1 MRPQISAF
9 CIQNATLRA
18 ASKYVTVVLLQQC
31 HCHIGEGSPVVD
43 ELTIAE
49 LAARTG
55 ISVRTIR
62 FYGGMGLIPP
72 PAVRGRLGL
81 YDERHVARLELVRDL
96 QGLGFT
102 LAAIEG
108 YLARIPL
115 DRSPE
120 DLALHR
126 ALLAP
131 WLPEEPETVNRA
143 ELDVRA
149 GRTLDD
155 DELARLVT
163 LGVIRRDGTRDGAH
177 TDSAQAWTITSPDML
192 GYGLGL
198 LGTEM
203 DFAVQL
209 ASKQII
215 ERHTSALATE
225 LVALFHNTVLREY
238 RERGRPPE
246 LRDRL
251 IALLERLK
259 PITVDG
265 VMTNFQLAINR
276 AIRESVPAP
285 VPETA
290 VPETAVPETSAQTGS
305 PS

>member
-1 MRPQISAF
+1 MPEQ
-9 CIQNATLRA
+9 
-18 ASKYVTVVLLQQC
+18 
-31 HCHIGEGSPVVD
+31 
-43 ELTIAE
+43 LTIAE

-62 FYGGMGLIPP
+62 FYAGMSLIAP

-131 WLPEEPETVNRA
+131 WLPEEPETVSKA
-143 ELDVRA
+143 ELDARA
-149 GRTLDD
+149 GRALAD
-155 DELARLVT
+155 DELDRLST
-163 LGVIRRDGTRDGAH
+163 LGVIRRDGAGT
-177 TDSAQAWTITSPDML
+177 WTLSSPDML
-192 GYGLGL
+192 GYGVSLV
-198 LGTEM
+198 GTGM

-209 ASKQII
+209 AAKQII

-225 LVALFHNTVLREY
+225 LVALFHNTVLRDY
-238 RERGRPPE
+238 RERGHPPE
-246 LRDRL
+246 LREAL
-251 IALLERLK
+251 IALLQRLK

-265 VMTNFQLAINR
+265 VVTNFQLAVNR
-276 AIRESVPAP
+276 AIRESAVQSN
-285 VPETA
+285 TA
-290 VPETAVPETSAQTGS
+290 QSTTQTGS
-305 PS
+305 AS

>member
-1 MRPQISAF
+1 VA
-9 CIQNATLRA
+9 
-18 ASKYVTVVLLQQC
+18 
-31 HCHIGEGSPVVD
+31 D

-62 FYGGMGLIPP
+62 FYAGMGLIPP

-96 QGLGFT
+96 QRLGFT

-131 WLPEEPETVNRA
+131 WLPEQPETVNRA
-143 ELDVRA
+143 ELDARA

-155 DELARLVT
+155 EELTRLVT
-163 LGVIRRDGTRDGAH
+163 LGVLRRDGP
-177 TDSAQAWTITSPDML
+177 QAWTLTSADML
-192 GYGLGL
+192 GYGLSL
-198 LGTEM
+198 LDADM
-203 DFAVQL
+203 DFDVQL
-209 ASKQII
+209 IAKQII

-225 LVALFHNTVLREY
+225 LVALFHDTVLREY

-246 LRDRL
+246 LRTRL
-251 IALLERLK
+251 LALLERLK

-265 VMTNFQLAINR
+265 VVTNFQLAINR
-276 AIRESVPAP
+276 AIRESVPTNA
-285 VPETA
+285 T
-290 VPETAVPETSAQTGS
+290 TGS

>member
-1 MRPQISAF
+1 VA
-9 CIQNATLRA
+9 
-18 ASKYVTVVLLQQC
+18 
-31 HCHIGEGSPVVD
+31 D

-62 FYGGMGLIPP
+62 FYAGMGLIPAP
-72 PAVRGRLGL
+72 TVRGRLGL

-131 WLPEEPETVNRA
+131 WLPEEPEVVNKA
-143 ELDVRA
+143 ELDARA

-163 LGVIRRDGTRDGAH
+163 LGVIRHDGTHDGA
-177 TDSAQAWTITSPDML
+177 QKEGVQVWTLTSPDML
-192 GYGLGL
+192 GYGLSL
-198 LGTEM
+198 LDTET

-225 LVALFHNTVLREY
+225 LVALFHDTVLREY
-238 RERGRPPE
+238 CERGRPPE
-246 LRDRL
+246 LRTRL
-251 IALLERLK
+251 LALLERLK

-265 VMTNFQLAINR
+265 VVTNFQLAINR
-276 AIRESVPAP
+276 AIRESVPA
-285 VPETA
+285 A
-290 VPETAVPETSAQTGS
+290 VPKTGS
-305 PS
+305 P

>member
-1 MRPQISAF
+1 MA
-9 CIQNATLRA
+9 
-18 ASKYVTVVLLQQC
+18 
-31 HCHIGEGSPVVD
+31 D

-62 FYGGMGLIPP
+62 FYTGMGLVPP

-108 YLARIPL
+108 YMARIPV
-115 DRSPE
+115 DRTPE

-131 WLPEEPETVNRA
+131 WLPEEPETVHKA
-143 ELDVRA
+143 ELDARA

-155 DELARLVT
+155 DELTRLVT
-163 LGVIRRDGTRDGAH
+163 LGVLHRHDEG
-177 TDSAQAWTITSPDML
+177 WTLTSPDML
-192 GYGLGL
+192 GYGLSL
-198 LGTEM
+198 LEADM

-238 RERGRPPE
+238 RESGRPPE
-246 LRDRL
+246 LRARL
-251 IALLERLK
+251 LTLLERLK

-265 VMTNFQLAINR
+265 VVTNFQLAINR
-276 AIRESVPAP
+276 AIRESVPAAIP
-285 VPETA
+285 K
-290 VPETAVPETSAQTGS
+290 TGS
-305 PS
+305 QS

>member
-1 MRPQISAF
+1 VAER
-9 CIQNATLRA
+9 
-18 ASKYVTVVLLQQC
+18 
-31 HCHIGEGSPVVD
+31 
-43 ELTIAE
+43 LTIAE
-49 LAARTG
+49 LSARTG

-62 FYGGMGLIPP
+62 FYAGMGLIPP

-131 WLPEEPETVNRA
+131 WLPEEPQTVSKA
-143 ELDVRA
+143 ELDARA
-149 GRTLDD
+149 GRTLADE
-155 DELARLVT
+155 ELAGLVT
-163 LGVIRRDGTRDGAH
+163 LGVIYRGGPE
-177 TDSAQAWTITSPDML
+177 AWTLTSPDML
-192 GYGLGL
+192 GYGLSL
-198 LGTEM
+198 LDTEM

-215 ERHTSALATE
+215 ERHTHALATE
-225 LVALFHNTVLREY
+225 LVALFHETVLREY
-238 RERGRPPE
+238 QQRGRPPE

-265 VMTNFQLAINR
+265 VVTNFQLAVNR
-276 AIRESVPAP
+276 AIRESALPSK
-285 VPETA
+285 TA
-290 VPETAVPETSAQTGS
+290 RAELPKAGS
-305 PS
+305 RHDSVRP

>member
-1 MRPQISAF
+1 VAD
-9 CIQNATLRA
+9 A
-18 ASKYVTVVLLQQC
+18 
-31 HCHIGEGSPVVD
+31 
-43 ELTIAE
+43 LTIAE

-62 FYGGMGLIPP
+62 FYAGMGLIPP

-96 QGLGFT
+96 QRLGFT

-115 DRSPE
+115 VRSPE

-131 WLPEEPETVNRA
+131 WLPEQPETVDRV
-143 ELDVRA
+143 ELDARA
-149 GRTLDD
+149 GRNLRD

-163 LGVIRRDGTRDGAH
+163 LGVIRRDG
-177 TDSAQAWTITSPDML
+177 AQSWTLSSPDML
-192 GYGLGL
+192 GYGLSL
-198 LGTEM
+198 LDTEL

-209 ASKQII
+209 AAKQII
-215 ERHTSALATE
+215 ERHTSALASE
-225 LVALFHNTVLREY
+225 LVELFHTTVLREY

-246 LRDRL
+246 LRETL
-251 IALLERLK
+251 ITLLERLK

-265 VMTNFQLAINR
+265 VVTNFQLAVNR
-276 AIRESVPAP
+276 AIRES
-285 VPETA
+285 A
-290 VPETAVPETSAQTGS
+290 VPS
-305 PS
+305 PDHRSEPTTVRPRQEAHHE

>member
-1 MRPQISAF
+1 MA
-9 CIQNATLRA
+9 
-18 ASKYVTVVLLQQC
+18 
-31 HCHIGEGSPVVD
+31 D
-43 ELTIAE
+43 ELTIGE

-62 FYGGMGLIPP
+62 FYAGMGLIPP

-96 QGLGFT
+96 QRLGFT
-102 LAAIEG
+102 LTAIEG

-115 DRSPE
+115 ERSPE

-131 WLPEEPETVNRA
+131 WLPEQPETVNRA

-149 GRTLDD
+149 GRNLHD

-163 LGVIRRDGTRDGAH
+163 LGVIRRDGARRDG
-177 TDSAQAWTITSPDML
+177 TQSWTLSSPDML
-192 GYGLGL
+192 GYGLSL
-198 LGTEM
+198 LDTEL

-209 ASKQII
+209 AAKQII
-215 ERHTSALATE
+215 ERHTSALASE
-225 LVALFHNTVLREY
+225 LVELFHTTVLREY

-246 LRDRL
+246 LRKTL
-251 IALLERLK
+251 ITLLERLK

-265 VMTNFQLAINR
+265 VVTNFQLAINR
-276 AIRESVPAP
+276 AIRESAVPAHTPHPQP
-285 VPETA
+285 VRPEP
-290 VPETAVPETSAQTGS
+290 VRPEPVRPQ
-305 PS
+305 PV

>member
-1 MRPQISAF
+1 
-9 CIQNATLRA
+9 
-18 ASKYVTVVLLQQC
+18 VTEQ
-31 HCHIGEGSPVVD
+31 
-43 ELTIAE
+43 LTIAG

-55 ISVRTIR
+55 FSVRTIR
-62 FYGGMGLIPP
+62 FYTGMGLIPP

-81 YDERHVARLELVRDL
+81 YDECHVARLEVIRDL
-96 QGLGFT
+96 QRLGFT

-120 DLALHR
+120 DLTLHR

-131 WLPEEPETVNRA
+131 WLPEQPETVDRA

-149 GRTLDD
+149 GRTLTD

-163 LGVIRRDGTRDGAH
+163 LGVLRHDEPEVWTL
-177 TDSAQAWTITSPDML
+177 TSADML
-192 GYGLGL
+192 GYGLSL
-198 LGTEM
+198 LDTEM

-209 ASKQII
+209 VSKQII

-225 LVALFHNTVLREY
+225 LVALFHDTVLREY
-238 RERGRPPE
+238 RQRGRPPE

-265 VMTNFQLAINR
+265 VVTNFQLAINR
-276 AIRESVPAP
+276 AIRESVPTNA
-285 VPETA
+285 T
-290 VPETAVPETSAQTGS
+290 TGS

>member
-1 MRPQISAF
+1 MA
-9 CIQNATLRA
+9 
-18 ASKYVTVVLLQQC
+18 
-31 HCHIGEGSPVVD
+31 D

-62 FYGGMGLIPP
+62 FYAGMGLIPP
-72 PAVRGRLGL
+72 PTVRGRLGL
-81 YDERHVARLELVRDL
+81 YDQRHVARLELIRDL

-131 WLPEEPETVNRA
+131 WLPEEPQTVDQA
-143 ELDVRA
+143 ELAARA
-149 GRTLDD
+149 GRALDD
-155 DELARLVT
+155 EALARLVT
-163 LGVIRRDGTRDGAH
+163 LGVIRPDG
-177 TDSAQAWTITSPDML
+177 QAWTLTSSDML
-192 GYGLGL
+192 GYGLSL
-198 LGTEM
+198 LETEM
-203 DFAVQL
+203 DFDVQL
-209 ASKQII
+209 ASHQII

-225 LVALFHNTVLREY
+225 LVALFHDTVLREY
-238 RERGRPPE
+238 CARGRPPE

-265 VMTNFQLAINR
+265 VVTNFQLAINR
-276 AIRESVPAP
+276 AIRES
-285 VPETA
+285 A
-290 VPETAVPETSAQTGS
+290 VPEAPAQTGS
-305 PS
+305 P

>member
-1 MRPQISAF
+1 MA
-9 CIQNATLRA
+9 
-18 ASKYVTVVLLQQC
+18 
-31 HCHIGEGSPVVD
+31 G

-49 LAARTG
+49 LAGRTG

-62 FYGGMGLIPP
+62 FYAGMGLIPP

-131 WLPEEPETVNRA
+131 WLPEQPETVDRA
-143 ELDVRA
+143 ELDVRV
-149 GRTLDD
+149 GRTLTD
-155 DELARLVT
+155 DELARLVM
-163 LGVIRRDGTRDGAH
+163 LGVIRYDGPE
-177 TDSAQAWTITSPDML
+177 AWTLTSPDML
-192 GYGLGL
+192 GYGLSL
-198 LGTEM
+198 LDTEM

-225 LVALFHNTVLREY
+225 LVALFHDTVLREY

-246 LRDRL
+246 LRKRL
-251 IALLERLK
+251 LALLERLK

-265 VMTNFQLAINR
+265 VVTNFQLAINR
-276 AIRESVPAP
+276 AIRESVPAELP
-285 VPETA
+285 KA
-290 VPETAVPETSAQTGS
+290 GARHD
-305 PS
+305 

>member
-1 MRPQISAF
+1 MTEQ
-9 CIQNATLRA
+9 
-18 ASKYVTVVLLQQC
+18 
-31 HCHIGEGSPVVD
+31 
-43 ELTIAE
+43 LTIAG

-55 ISVRTIR
+55 FSVRTIR
-62 FYGGMGLIPP
+62 FYTGMGLIPP

-81 YDERHVARLELVRDL
+81 YDECHVARLEVIRDL
-96 QGLGFT
+96 QRLGFT

-131 WLPEEPETVNRA
+131 WLPEEPTVVDRA
-143 ELDVRA
+143 ELDARA

-155 DELARLVT
+155 DELAQLAR
-163 LGVIRRDGTRDGAH
+163 LGVIRRDGACDDVKT
-177 TDSAQAWTITSPDML
+177 WTLTSPDML
-192 GYGLGL
+192 GYGLSL
-198 LGTEM
+198 LDTEM

-209 ASKQII
+209 AAKQII
-215 ERHTSALATE
+215 ERHISALATE
-225 LVALFHNTVLREY
+225 LVALFHDTVLREY
-238 RERGRPPE
+238 RERGRPAE

-265 VMTNFQLAINR
+265 VVTNFQLAINR
-276 AIRESVPAP
+276 AIRESALSSDKAEQPKAG
-285 VPETA
+285 A
-290 VPETAVPETSAQTGS
+290 RHD
-305 PS
+305 

>member
-1 MRPQISAF
+1 MA
-9 CIQNATLRA
+9 
-18 ASKYVTVVLLQQC
+18 
-31 HCHIGEGSPVVD
+31 E

-62 FYGGMGLIPP
+62 FYAGMGLIPP

-81 YDERHVARLELVRDL
+81 YDECHIARLELVRDL

-131 WLPEEPETVNRA
+131 WLPEEPETVDRT
-143 ELDVRA
+143 ELEARA
-149 GRTLDD
+149 GRALDD
-155 DELARLVT
+155 EALAQLAS
-163 LGVIRRDGTRDGAH
+163 LGVIRRDG
-177 TDSAQAWTITSPDML
+177 AQTWTLTSPDML
-192 GYGLGL
+192 GYGLSL
-198 LGTEM
+198 LDAGM
-203 DFAVQL
+203 DFEVQL
-209 ASKQII
+209 ASQQII

-246 LRDRL
+246 LRARL
-251 IALLERLK
+251 LALVQQLK
-259 PITVDG
+259 PVTVNG
-265 VMTNFQLAINR
+265 VVMNFQLAVNR
-276 AIRESVPAP
+276 AIRESAVPAEISTP
-285 VPETA
+285 N
-290 VPETAVPETSAQTGS
+290 TGS

>member
-1 MRPQISAF
+1 
-9 CIQNATLRA
+9 
-18 ASKYVTVVLLQQC
+18 
-31 HCHIGEGSPVVD
+31 VVD
-43 ELTIAE
+43 ELTIAG

-62 FYGGMGLIPP
+62 FYTGLGLLPP
-72 PAVRGRLGL
+72 PAVRGRLGW
-81 YDERHVARLELVRDL
+81 YDECHAARLQLIRDL
-96 QGLGFT
+96 QELGFT

-131 WLPEEPETVNRA
+131 WLPEQPQTVRRA
-143 ELDVRA
+143 ELDSRA
-149 GRTLDD
+149 GRVLDD

-163 LGVIRRDGTRDGAH
+163 LGVIRRDEDA
-177 TDSAQAWTITSPDML
+177 DAWTLTSPAML
-192 GYGLGL
+192 SYGLSL

-215 ERHTSALATE
+215 EAHTSALATE

-251 IALLERLK
+251 IALLEQLK
-259 PITVDG
+259 PVTVDG
-265 VMTNFQLAINR
+265 VVTNFQLAVNR
-276 AIRESVPAP
+276 AIRESVPA
-285 VPETA
+285 
-290 VPETAVPETSAQTGS
+290 SAEASTPQSGAS
-305 PS
+305 HD

>member
-1 MRPQISAF
+1 VADQ
-9 CIQNATLRA
+9 
-18 ASKYVTVVLLQQC
+18 
-31 HCHIGEGSPVVD
+31 
-43 ELTIAE
+43 LTIAE

-62 FYGGMGLIPP
+62 FYAGMGLIPP

-81 YDERHVARLELVRDL
+81 YDEQHVARLELVRDL

-108 YLARIPL
+108 YLDRIPL

-131 WLPEEPETVNRA
+131 WLPEEPETVNKA

-155 DELARLVT
+155 SELSRLVT
-163 LGVIRRDGTRDGAH
+163 LGVIRPDGPQSWTL
-177 TDSAQAWTITSPDML
+177 TSADML
-192 GYGLGL
+192 GYGLRL

-209 ASKQII
+209 AAKQII

-238 RERGRPPE
+238 RQRGHPPE
-246 LRDRL
+246 LREAL
-251 IALLERLK
+251 IALLQQLK

-265 VMTNFQLAINR
+265 VVTNFQLAVNR
-276 AIRESVPAP
+276 EIRES
-285 VPETA
+285 A
-290 VPETAVPETSAQTGS
+290 VHSNAVHSNTGHSTTQTGS
-305 PS
+305 TS

>member
-1 MRPQISAF
+1 MA
-9 CIQNATLRA
+9 
-18 ASKYVTVVLLQQC
+18 
-31 HCHIGEGSPVVD
+31 D

-62 FYGGMGLIPP
+62 FYTGLGLIPP

-115 DRSPE
+115 ERSPE

-131 WLPEEPETVNRA
+131 WLPEEPKTVDRS
-143 ELDVRA
+143 ELEARA
-149 GRTLDD
+149 GRALDD
-155 DELARLVT
+155 EALAQLSW
-163 LGVIRRDGTRDGAH
+163 LGVIRRDGAH
-177 TDSAQAWTITSPDML
+177 RERWTLTSSDML
-192 GYGLGL
+192 GYGLSL
-198 LGTEM
+198 LDTKL
-203 DFAVQL
+203 DFEVQL
-209 ASKQII
+209 AAKQII

-225 LVALFHNTVLREY
+225 LVALFHDSVLGEY

-246 LRDRL
+246 LREAL
-251 IALLERLK
+251 ITLLAQLK
-259 PITVDG
+259 PITVNG
-265 VMTNFQLAINR
+265 VVTNFQLAVNR
-276 AIRESVPAP
+276 AIRES
-285 VPETA
+285 A
-290 VPETAVPETSAQTGS
+290 VQSEISNAISQSGAS
-305 PS
+305 DD

>member
-1 MRPQISAF
+1 M
-9 CIQNATLRA
+9 
-18 ASKYVTVVLLQQC
+18 
-31 HCHIGEGSPVVD
+31 VD

-62 FYGGMGLIPP
+62 FYTGMGLIPP
-72 PAVRGRLGL
+72 PVVRGRLGL
-81 YDERHVARLELVRDL
+81 YDQCHAARLQLIRDL
-96 QGLGFT
+96 QELGFT

-131 WLPEEPETVNRA
+131 WLPEEPAIVSRA
-143 ELDVRA
+143 DLDARA
-149 GRTLDD
+149 GRILDD

-163 LGVIRRDGTRDGAH
+163 LGVIRPDGG
-177 TDSAQAWTITSPDML
+177 AWTLTSPEML
-192 GYGLGL
+192 RYGLSL

-209 ASKQII
+209 ASKRII
-215 ERHTSALATE
+215 EAHTSALATE

-238 RERGRPPE
+238 RERGRPAE

-251 IALLERLK
+251 IALLEQLK
-259 PITVDG
+259 PVTVDG
-265 VMTNFQLAINR
+265 VVTNFQLAVNR
-276 AIRESVPAP
+276 AIRESVPA
-285 VPETA
+285 
-290 VPETAVPETSAQTGS
+290 GS
-305 PS
+305 SQSGASHD

>member
-1 MRPQISAF
+1 MA
-9 CIQNATLRA
+9 
-18 ASKYVTVVLLQQC
+18 
-31 HCHIGEGSPVVD
+31 D

-62 FYGGMGLIPP
+62 FYGGMGLIPA

-81 YDERHVARLELVRDL
+81 YDERHAARLELVRDL

-131 WLPEEPETVNRA
+131 WLPEEPETMSKA

-149 GRTLDD
+149 GRTLGD

-163 LGVIRRDGTRDGAH
+163 LGVLRHDNMGRDEPGT
-177 TDSAQAWTITSPDML
+177 WTLTSPDML
-192 GYGLGL
+192 GYGLSL

-209 ASKQII
+209 AAKQII
-215 ERHTSALATE
+215 ERHTSVLATE
-225 LVALFHNTVLREY
+225 LVALFHDTVLREY

-259 PITVDG
+259 PITVGG

-276 AIRESVPAP
+276 AIRESVPTNA
-285 VPETA
+285 T
-290 VPETAVPETSAQTGS
+290 TGS

>member
-1 MRPQISAF
+1 MSGGLFVA
-9 CIQNATLRA
+9 
-18 ASKYVTVVLLQQC
+18 
-31 HCHIGEGSPVVD
+31 H
-43 ELTIAE
+43 ELTIAQ

-62 FYGGMGLIPP
+62 FYTGMGLIPP

-81 YDERHVARLELVRDL
+81 YDECHAARLQLIRDL
-96 QGLGFT
+96 QELGFT

-131 WLPEEPETVNRA
+131 WLPEEPEIVSRA
-143 ELDVRA
+143 ELDARA
-149 GRTLDD
+149 GRILAD
-155 DELARLVT
+155 DELARLVE
-163 LGVIRRDGTRDGAH
+163 LGVIRRNDVGT
-177 TDSAQAWTITSPDML
+177 WTLTSPEML
-192 GYGLGL
+192 GYGLSL

-215 ERHTSALATE
+215 EAHTSALATE
-225 LVALFHNTVLREY
+225 LVALFHDTVLREY

-251 IALLERLK
+251 IALLEQLK
-259 PITVDG
+259 PVTVDG
-265 VMTNFQLAINR
+265 VVTNFQLAVNR
-276 AIRESVPAP
+276 AIRESVPASTEAP
-285 VPETA
+285 
-290 VPETAVPETSAQTGS
+290 S
-305 PS
+305 PLSGVSHD

>member
-1 MRPQISAF
+1 VA
-9 CIQNATLRA
+9 
-18 ASKYVTVVLLQQC
+18 
-31 HCHIGEGSPVVD
+31 D

-62 FYGGMGLIPP
+62 FYAGMGLIPP

-96 QGLGFT
+96 QALGFT

-115 DRSPE
+115 DCSPE

-131 WLPEEPETVNRA
+131 WLPEEPETVNRT
-143 ELDVRA
+143 ELDARA
-149 GRTLDD
+149 GRTLGD
-155 DELARLVT
+155 DELARLGT
-163 LGVIRRDGTRDGAH
+163 LGVIRREGPQT
-177 TDSAQAWTITSPDML
+177 WTLTSPDML
-192 GYGLGL
+192 GYGLSL

-215 ERHTSALATE
+215 ERHTTALATE
-225 LVALFHNTVLREY
+225 LVALFHDTVLREY
-238 RERGRPPE
+238 RQRGRPPE

-265 VMTNFQLAINR
+265 VVTNFQLAINR
-276 AIRESVPAP
+276 AIRESVPTNA
-285 VPETA
+285 T
-290 VPETAVPETSAQTGS
+290 TGS

>member
-1 MRPQISAF
+1 MA
-9 CIQNATLRA
+9 
-18 ASKYVTVVLLQQC
+18 
-31 HCHIGEGSPVVD
+31 D

-62 FYGGMGLIPP
+62 FYAGMNLIPP
-72 PAVRGRLGL
+72 PVVRGRLGL

-131 WLPEEPETVNRA
+131 WLPEQPETVDRA

-149 GRTLDD
+149 GRTLTD

-163 LGVIRRDGTRDGAH
+163 LGVIRRDGAHEGAE
-177 TDSAQAWTITSPDML
+177 AWTLTSPDML
-192 GYGLGL
+192 GYGLNL
-198 LGTEM
+198 LDTEM

-209 ASKQII
+209 TSKQII

-225 LVALFHNTVLREY
+225 LVALFHDTVLREY
-238 RERGRPPE
+238 RQRGRPPE

-251 IALLERLK
+251 IALLAGLK

-265 VMTNFQLAINR
+265 VVTNFQLAINR
-276 AIRESVPAP
+276 AIRESVPTNA
-285 VPETA
+285 T
-290 VPETAVPETSAQTGS
+290 TGS

>member
-1 MRPQISAF
+1 MAEQ
-9 CIQNATLRA
+9 
-18 ASKYVTVVLLQQC
+18 
-31 HCHIGEGSPVVD
+31 
-43 ELTIAE
+43 LTIAE

-62 FYGGMGLIPP
+62 FYAGMGLIPP

-108 YLARIPL
+108 YLARIPP

-131 WLPEEPETVNRA
+131 WLPEQPETVTRA
-143 ELDVRA
+143 ELDARA
-149 GRTLDD
+149 GRCLDQ

-163 LGVIRRDGTRDGAH
+163 LEILRRDG
-177 TDSAQAWTITSPDML
+177 AQTWTLTSPDML
-192 GYGLGL
+192 SYGLSL
-198 LGTEM
+198 LDAEM
-203 DFAVQL
+203 DFDVQL
-209 ASKQII
+209 AAKQII
-215 ERHTSALATE
+215 ERHTNALATE
-225 LVALFHNTVLREY
+225 LVTLFHDTVLREY

-246 LRDRL
+246 LRQRL
-251 IALLERLK
+251 LALLERLK

-265 VMTNFQLAINR
+265 VVTNFQLAINR
-276 AIRESVPAP
+276 AIRESVPADAT
-285 VPETA
+285 TA
-290 VPETAVPETSAQTGS
+290 VPKSGASHD
-305 PS
+305 

>member
-1 MRPQISAF
+1 MA
-9 CIQNATLRA
+9 N
-18 ASKYVTVVLLQQC
+18 
-31 HCHIGEGSPVVD
+31 

-62 FYGGMGLIPP
+62 FYTGMGLIPP

-81 YDERHVARLELVRDL
+81 YDECHAARLQLVRDL
-96 QGLGFT
+96 QELGFT

-131 WLPEEPETVNRA
+131 WLPEEPEVVSRA
-143 ELDVRA
+143 ELDARA

-155 DELARLVT
+155 DDLARLVT
-163 LGVIRRDGTRDGAH
+163 LGVIRCDGTD
-177 TDSAQAWTITSPDML
+177 AWTLTSPEML
-192 GYGLGL
+192 GYGLRL

-203 DFAVQL
+203 DFAVQW
-209 ASKQII
+209 ASKQLI

-225 LVALFHNTVLREY
+225 LVALFHDTVLREY
-238 RERGRPPE
+238 RELGRPPE

-265 VMTNFQLAINR
+265 VVTNFQLAVNR
-276 AIRESVPAP
+276 AIRESVPVSAEAP
-285 VPETA
+285 TPRSGA
-290 VPETAVPETSAQTGS
+290 SHD
-305 PS
+305 